1 MNKEMKEKIIN
12 AVENNSTVF
21 CEPKEYGNNCEVLG
35 LIYDDND
42 NGMGLVI
49 SYEDEYDHE
58 FLEEELT
65 WEDLD
70 NMDFKLYIKEV
81 ELKEVV

>member
-12 AVENNSTVF
+12 AVENNNTVL
-21 CEPKEYGNNCEVLG
+21 CESKEYGNCEVLG

-42 NGMGLVI
+42 NGMGLII
-49 SYEDEYDHE
+49 SYEDEYSHE
-58 FLEEELT
+58 FLEEKLT

-70 NMDFKLYIKEV
+70 NMDFKLYVKKV